1 MKNYL
6 FILMLGLGC
15 FAHGQS
21 LRPKGSFQVNLGLP
35 INMTNKS
42 FKGIMQ
48 GLING
53 SAHYQYSFRNGYGF
67 GLGLNYSYFQINEF
81 KIAEPVFG
89 GMHTPAL
96 FVRGGREKFHS
107 PNFGT
112 DWGLKFGYALNMI
125 GTNLNREKGLD
136 PLMVEST
143 YTEPYFALILMS
155 DEQTAFKFNFAF
167 AFYGFGFSPYKLGLE
182 SSSGYAV
189 NSFRGNTTYLSVGFS
204 YIHYF
209 RMR

>member
-1 MKNYL
+1 MKYSLL
-6 FILMLGLGC
+6 FIAIC
-15 FAHGQS
+15 FGTMVSAQS
-21 LRPKGSFQVNLGLP
+21 VRPKGSLQVNLGLP
-35 INMTNKS
+35 INMTNKA

-53 SAHYQYSFRNGYGF
+53 SAHYQYAYRNGFGF
-67 GLGLNYSYFQINEF
+67 GAGFNYSYFQINEF

-89 GMHTPAL
+89 GMHTPAF

-112 DWGLKFGYALNMI
+112 DWGLKFGYALNLV

-136 PLMVEST
+136 PLVISST
-143 YTEPYFALILMS
+143 YTEPYFSLVLIS
-155 DEQTAFKFNFAF
+155 DEQTAFKFNFAY
-167 AFYGFGFSPYKLGLE
+167 AFYGFSFSPYTLGLE

-189 NSFRGNTTYLSVGFS
+189 NDFRGNTTYLSVGFS